1 MLKRREDLS
10 NIIVAIDDLAKHP
23 PETPMERLR
32 AALLIAEANEI
43 LADAADGEERLR
55 RRTTLPDGYH
65 LLHRKPKRAADPDAQ
80 LWSVLRGETEI
91 CTHRYREK
99 ACEMAWTHHDEP
111 ELFEGFD
118 GVSEVHDG
126 RDMTPEAIRE
136 EYDCIAQDVDGASIQ
151 MQRVVND
158 DSPIDRE
165 DIDGDLKGLREQVRR
180 LEALRERVPE
190 PESTP
195 AS

>member
-111 ELFEGFD
+111 ELFEGFEGD
-118 GVSEVHDG
+118 SATVRAAKRLQR
-126 RDMTPEAIRE
+126 RDELLAVEHPLPPL
-136 EYDCIAQDVDGASIQ
+136 DVVGPPGNHGA
-151 MQRVVND
+151 R
-158 DSPIDRE
+158 
-165 DIDGDLKGLREQVRR
+165 
-180 LEALRERVPE
+180 
-190 PESTP
+190 
-195 AS
+195 